1 MELGGWNGFQ
11 GGLLEN
17 VEGDGDLNTLEFLVV
32 GVGSERGIYM
42 SLYFYY
48 RYIEFFFLAKFFNI
62 LEFCCWLSQGTKA
75 KTYKSLL

>member
-48 RYIEFFFLAKFFNI
+48 RYIEFFF
-62 LEFCCWLSQGTKA
+62 
-75 KTYKSLL
+75 

>member
-17 VEGDGDLNTLEFLVV
+17 VEGGGDLNTLEFLVV

-48 RYIEFFFLAKFFNI
+48 RYIEFFFSQVLQYFGI
-62 LEFCCWLSQGTKA
+62 LLLVVTRN
-75 KTYKSLL
+75 KSEDI